1 MSDTRAKPRGRDT
14 VQAALIEA
22 GARLFAER
30 GPRAVSVREIARA
43 AGVNHGLVHRHF
55 GSKAGLL
62 QAVMVQLSGGVADAI
77 GPPDEDETLA
87 SLVGAI
93 VRATKAPGTHWR
105 ILARALLDGERP
117 AALQTEFPVVSRM
130 LAAARRNEDAPL
142 SPEALVTLLIASA
155 LGLMLFE
162 PYLQRATGQSDAQWN
177 ATREELSQ
185 VALRALSQGS

>member
-1 MSDTRAKPRGRDT
+1 MSGTRPKPRGRDT

-62 QAVMVQLSGGVADAI
+62 QAVMVQLAGGVADAL

-87 SLVGAI
+87 SLIGTI
-93 VRATKAPGTHWR
+93 MRATRAPGTHWR

-117 AALQTEFPVVSRM
+117 TALQTEFPVVARM
-130 LAAARRNEDAPL
+130 LAAARRGEPGAL
-142 SPEALVTLLIASA
+142 SPEALVTVLIATG

-162 PYLQRATGQSDAQWN
+162 PYLQQATGQTDAQWN
-177 ATREELSQ
+177 ATREELAQ
-185 VALRALSQGS
+185 AALLALSKGS